1 MVLASFFFPLF
12 LILRSL
18 FHHRFQGQKR
28 IKIQHV
34 ATEFWIHISNQDF
47 FPHKQFAPVF
57 LLVIFYVPLVGLKQV
72 MHFIMIP
79 KGLAWFNQ
87 DNIVQL
93 LFSQEGTSKSLLISA
108 FEKFFQNFS
117 LVFNFMEIRVVV
129 FELGVFQIFQ
139 RRFPRQK
146 KLGVF
151 FLDIF
156 VEGQII
162 LFDQRS
168 QNQSTM
174 MFVPVVN
181 LHLLFPRFFLI
192 DQSKDIFEPV
202 VVL

>member
-1 MVLASFFFPLF
+1 MFIKSNTSLRVWGLGKFKQLILFSKNRIYFGKSNVWEQKYQNLQRIRWGNSYQFVKDYWDRRINHSEMEILDGLGQFFFPLF

-87 DNIVQL
+87 DNIV
-93 LFSQEGTSKSLLISA
+93 
-108 FEKFFQNFS
+108 
-117 LVFNFMEIRVVV
+117 
-129 FELGVFQIFQ
+129 
-139 RRFPRQK
+139 
-146 KLGVF
+146 
-151 FLDIF
+151 
-156 VEGQII
+156 
-162 LFDQRS
+162 
-168 QNQSTM
+168 
-174 MFVPVVN
+174 
-181 LHLLFPRFFLI
+181 
-192 DQSKDIFEPV
+192 
-202 VVL
+202 